1 MQLKKTW
8 RFAGLVAMLTLVLI
22 VGPYA
27 LTAQGSV
34 VSSTVSG
41 QLNEQFEKHYL
52 ELQVI
57 DTSQSVTIK
66 MDYQPQHSNDL
77 DQNSGFYVFKQSGY
91 DRYLNASPPSD
102 TVFLT
107 GSLDTMGGIK
117 RKVTEIGASDA
128 SEIVTIV
135 VYNDTTMAMSYTLTG
150 ENVTFVDESGE
161 QVVSGT
167 TPSAPATSTPTPS
180 GREAGATETPAAVV
194 TTNAVRSNWAR
205 GQLNEQFEKHYL
217 GLEVVDSSL
226 PVKIKMVYDPQD
238 SQQVDDNSGFYVF
251 KQSGYDRYLNASPPS
266 DTVFLTSSL
275 DSMDGVK
282 RKTGEVGVD
291 NVSEIVALVTYND
304 TTTPFSYTLTG
315 ENVLFLD
322 DSGEQV
328 DGDRVVVQ
336 QPAAGTGAA
345 TASGGTDITPG
356 ASYTVQTGDTLGTI
370 SSSAYGS
377 TIYWSAICSFNSLS
391 NCDLIEVGDAL
402 NIPTL
407 EQAEALRTGGTV
419 APTAT
424 PDAMSAATATATPDA
439 MTAATATA
447 TPDAMS
453 AATAT
458 ATPDAMA
465 GATATATTEATAE
478 AMPEPTSQAES
489 GTDDLIE
496 VAEDYEQ
503 LDILLLAL
511 DLAGLTSTIADGGPY
526 TIFAPTNAAFASLPE
541 TRLDTLMAD
550 SALLADTLKYHVV
563 SGTLKASDLAS
574 QTTLTTLHGGTITVS
589 TGSDGSVTVEGI
601 SIVTSDVEA
610 SNGVIHF
617 IHQLLPDPDSSDSQ

>member
-66 MDYQPQHSNDL
+66 MDYQPQHSNAL

-102 TVFLT
+102 TVFRT

-180 GREAGATETPAAVV
+180 GREAGTTETPVAVV

-205 GQLNEQFEKHYL
+205 GELNEQFAKHYL

-226 PVKIKMVYDPQD
+226 PVKIKMVYDPQN
-238 SQQVDDNSGFYVF
+238 SQQVDDSAGFYVF

-275 DSMDGVK
+275 DTMDGIK

-304 TTTPFSYTLTG
+304 TTTPFSYTITG

-356 ASYTVQTGDTLGTI
+356 GSYTCRRVTRSAPFQAPMAVPYTGPP
-370 SSSAYGS
+370 
-377 TIYWSAICSFNSLS
+377 SAIAFRTATLS
-391 NCDLIEVGDAL
+391 RLGRPQY
-402 NIPTL
+402 PTL
-407 EQAEALRTGGTV
+407 EQAERCAQGKQLRRPRHQMQCPPPLPPQHRMQCPPHRHRNTGCNV
-419 APTAT
+419 RCHRHR
-424 PDAMSAATATATPDA
+424 DA
-439 MTAATATA
+439 
-447 TPDAMS
+447 
-453 AATAT
+453 
-458 ATPDAMA
+458 
-465 GATATATTEATAE
+465 GC
-478 AMPEPTSQAES
+478 
-489 GTDDLIE
+489 
-496 VAEDYEQ
+496 
-503 LDILLLAL
+503 
-511 DLAGLTSTIADGGPY
+511 DGRGHCHRD
-526 TIFAPTNAAFASLPE
+526 N
-541 TRLDTLMAD
+541 
-550 SALLADTLKYHVV
+550 
-563 SGTLKASDLAS
+563 
-574 QTTLTTLHGGTITVS
+574 
-589 TGSDGSVTVEGI
+589 
-601 SIVTSDVEA
+601 
-610 SNGVIHF
+610 
-617 IHQLLPDPDSSDSQ
+617 

>member
-66 MDYQPQHSNDL
+66 MDYQPQHSNAL

-102 TVFLT
+102 TVFRT

-180 GREAGATETPAAVV
+180 GREAGTTETPVAVV

-205 GQLNEQFEKHYL
+205 GELNEQFAKHYL

-226 PVKIKMVYDPQD
+226 PVKIKMVYDPQN
-238 SQQVDDNSGFYVF
+238 SQQVDDSAGFYVF

-275 DSMDGVK
+275 DTMDGIK

-304 TTTPFSYTLTG
+304 TITPFSYTITG

-356 ASYTVQTGDTLGTI
+356 GSYTVQTGDTLGTI

-391 NCDLIEVGDAL
+391 NCDLIEVGDTL

-407 EQAEALRTGGTV
+407 AQAEAIRTGGTV

-439 MTAATATA
+439 MSAATATA

-478 AMPEPTSQAES
+478 AMPEPTSQAGS
-489 GTDDLIE
+489 DDLIE

-563 SGTLKASDLAS
+563 SGTLKASDLATL
-574 QTTLTTLHGGTITVS
+574 TTLTTLHGGTITVS
-589 TGSDGSVTVEGI
+589 TGSDGSVAIEGI

-617 IHQLLPDPDSSDSQ
+617 IHQLLPDPNDGNSQ